1 METAW
6 YSQIPTIHY
15 QSHSHRMKSNTP
27 QSMQLIVILFVAL
40 GLIGL
45 ALSGYLTPVSRI
57 ILDPIVSAQTWL
69 AKRYQAIQSL
79 ITQPED
85 INSLRQ
91 KNMEL
96 EAENSQLQVQ
106 IVELQQQVAEA
117 QLLSTLVDYE
127 RRHVENQYI
136 AAAVIARDIS
146 PFMHYVIIDR
156 GSDDGLRKGMPV
168 ITQQG
173 LVGNIAAVTSGAAR
187 VQLINDPGS
196 SINVVLQQSGV
207 EGVVN
212 GQITG
217 EIELNMVSKNATI
230 QPGELVVTSGLG
242 GKYPANIVIGQVVT
256 IRSEAYSLFQSAS
269 LQPAVDFSQL
279 EIVLIITNFQPENI
293 TPLVPESSTP

>member
-1 METAW
+1 
-6 YSQIPTIHY
+6 
-15 QSHSHRMKSNTP
+15 MKSNSP
-27 QSMQLIVILFVAL
+27 QSIQFIVIFFVSL

-57 ILDPIVSAQTWL
+57 FVNPFISAQTWL

-85 INSLRQ
+85 ITTLRQ
-91 KNMEL
+91 NNLEL
-96 EAENSQLQVQ
+96 EAENSRLQVQ
-106 IVELQQQVAEA
+106 IVELQQQVTEA

-136 AAAVIARDIS
+136 AAAVIARDVS
-146 PFMHYVIIDR
+146 PFMHYIIIDR

-173 LVGNIAAVTSGAAR
+173 LVGSVAAVTAGAAR

-196 SINVVLQQSGV
+196 SINAILQQSGI

-212 GQITG
+212 GKITG
-217 EIELNMVSKNATI
+217 EIELDMVSKNATI
-230 QPGELVVTSGLG
+230 QPGELILTSGLG

-256 IRSEAYSLFQSAS
+256 IRSEAFSLFQSAS
-269 LQPAVDFSQL
+269 VQPAVDFSQL
-279 EIVLIITNFQPENI
+279 EIVLIIINFQPEDI
-293 TPLVPESSTP
+293 APLIPNPNNP

>member
-1 METAW
+1 
-6 YSQIPTIHY
+6 
-15 QSHSHRMKSNTP
+15 
-27 QSMQLIVILFVAL
+27 MQLIVILLVSL

-57 ILDPIVSAQTWL
+57 ILNPIVSAQTWL

-85 INSLRQ
+85 ITTLRQ

-96 EAENSQLQVQ
+96 EAENSRLQVQ
-106 IVELQQQVAEA
+106 IIELQQQVTEA

-127 RRHVENQYI
+127 RRHVENEYI
-136 AAAVIARDIS
+136 AASVIARDIS

-173 LVGNIAAVTSGAAR
+173 LVGSVAAVTAGAAR

-196 SINVVLQQSGV
+196 SINVIIQQSGV
-207 EGVVN
+207 EGVLN
-212 GQITG
+212 GQVTG
-217 EIELNMVSKNATI
+217 EIELDMVSKNATI
-230 QPGELVVTSGLG
+230 QPGDLVVTSGLG

-256 IRSEAYSLFQSAS
+256 IRSEAFSLFQSAS
-269 LQPAVDFSQL
+269 VQPAVDFSQL
-279 EIVLIITNFQPENI
+279 EIVLIITNFQPVDI
-293 TPLVPESSTP
+293 SPLIPTQSTP

>member
-1 METAW
+1 
-6 YSQIPTIHY
+6 
-15 QSHSHRMKSNTP
+15 MKSNTP

-96 EAENSQLQVQ
+96 EAANSQLQVQ

>member
-1 METAW
+1 
-6 YSQIPTIHY
+6 
-15 QSHSHRMKSNTP
+15 MKSNSP
-27 QSMQLIVILFVAL
+27 QSIQFIVIFFVSL

-45 ALSGYLTPVSRI
+45 ALSGYLTPFSRI
-57 ILDPIVSAQTWL
+57 IVNPFISAQTWL

-79 ITQPED
+79 ITQPDD
-85 INSLRQ
+85 ITTLRQ
-91 KNMEL
+91 NNLEL
-96 EAENSQLQVQ
+96 EAENSRLQVQ
-106 IVELQQQVAEA
+106 IVELQQQVTES

-136 AAAVIARDIS
+136 AAAVIARDVS
-146 PFMHYVIIDR
+146 PFMHYIIIDR

-173 LVGNIAAVTSGAAR
+173 LVGSVAAVTAGAAR

-196 SINVVLQQSGV
+196 SINAILQQSGI

-212 GQITG
+212 GKITG
-217 EIELNMVSKNATI
+217 EIELDMVSKNATI
-230 QPGELVVTSGLG
+230 QPGELILTSGLG

-269 LQPAVDFSQL
+269 VQPAVDFSQL
-279 EIVLIITNFQPENI
+279 EIVLIIINFQPEDI
-293 TPLVPESSTP
+293 APLIPNQNNP